1 MNNFKAHQ
9 NSNNNRTRYHYY
21 PADQGQMIKLTIDYR
36 DGGMNYFSGKVEK
49 RGFEIAITSVMVG
62 GSIGGAM
69 MEQSAPFADI
79 NGRLL
84 LLEAK
89 RYNAAKIE
97 KIANLFDEKAPELSR
112 LWTEDNESARVLL
125 NELAQAAATI

>member
-1 MNNFKAHQ
+1 MNNFKAHH